1 MGYSFYEI
9 YTTSQRAFKG
19 MGFPF
24 GADEDAAYIIAW
36 LELNN
41 LNGVDIFKAT
51 IDQIDQQ
58 YDGTITLQEINENI
72 DFKNKSILMKGSGLI
87 DFLQSNINNDNS
99 ISINIKNCPNA
110 ILFIP
115 LLYKANKNIKYLE
128 LIYRKSNTQVN
139 IFKFYDNKILYNIEE
154 NDIGENNINENK
166 IKIILSNQDKIRTD
180 SSYKEIINEKLI
192 QNNLS
197 KSLNPNE
204 NNWDKISIIANRTFV
219 PESSESRNKGAGGG
233 DAND

>member
-9 YTTSQRAFKG
+9 YTTSQRAFRG

-41 LNGVDIFKAT
+41 LNGVDIFKNI

-58 YDGTITLQEINENI
+58 YDGVLNLNEINRKI

-87 DFLQSNINNDNS
+87 DFLQSNIDQDNK
-99 ISINIKNCPNA
+99 ISIDIKNCSNG
-110 ILFIP
+110 ILFLP
-115 LLYKANKNIKYLE
+115 LLHKANKNIRYLE
-128 LIYRKSNTQVN
+128 LIYKNSNMQTN
-139 IFKFYDNKILYNIEE
+139 IFKICDNKILHNIEK
-154 NDIGENNINENK
+154 NIINENEVK
-166 IKIILSNQDKIRTD
+166 ITLSNKDLKKTND
-180 SSYKEIINEKLI
+180 SYEEIINEKII
-192 QNNLS
+192 QKNLS
-197 KSLNPNE
+197 KSLTPNE
-204 NNWDKISIIANRTFV
+204 NNWNKISIIANRTFV
-219 PESSESRNKGAGGG
+219 PESDESRNKGAGGG